1 MSPDDPTLPDRIHLR
16 TLVEWGLSPMLKREP
31 MEILREMLGGQLP
44 PEPVFVNLT
53 AEQLARCIEAAR
65 RVMTPPPPAPPVNVV
80 PVPVM
85 EQRLAYT
92 SVETARLLGV
102 SKVTLWRL
110 CKRGL
115 IRPSLAL
122 RTSLFSRTEIERFL
136 RDTKAGGS

>member
-1 MSPDDPTLPDRIHLR
+1 MSHDDPTLPDRIHLR

-85 EQRLAYT
+85 EQRLAYNVGGDRPPAG
-92 SVETARLLGV
+92 SEQGYVMAALQARADSSEFGSEDV
-102 SKVTLWRL
+102 
-110 CKRGL
+110 
-115 IRPSLAL
+115 AL
-122 RTSLFSRTEIERFL
+122 FE
-136 RDTKAGGS
+136 DGD